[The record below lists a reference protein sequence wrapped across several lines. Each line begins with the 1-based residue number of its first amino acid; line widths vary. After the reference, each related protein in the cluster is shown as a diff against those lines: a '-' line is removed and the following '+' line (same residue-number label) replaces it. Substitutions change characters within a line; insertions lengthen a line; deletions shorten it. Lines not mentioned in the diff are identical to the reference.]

1 MMQKKLVAY
10 VALLIVLA
18 LSTLNISQAA
28 QTGDSLEVNFKG
40 TFMVDKNG
48 SCTFVDNGPV
58 AIDFGTV
65 VMTSVSGGALQIS
78 GDYTQDF
85 NAPLQCDGDFSGVQM
100 RFRSTSGSYETFG
113 GINVLETSTG
123 VVAIELLNNGVPQS
137 MGEYFNFPQPPQNP
151 TLQFRL
157 VQVSTTGNIISGDK
171 FNAAG
176 TLELA
181 FN

>member
-1 MMQKKLVAY
+1 MQKKLVAS
-10 VALLIVLA
+10 AGIFA
-18 LSTLNISQAA
+18 MIAFSIINTSQAA
-28 QTGDSLEVNFKG
+28 QTGDSLDVNFKG
-40 TFMVDKNG
+40 TFTVNKVG
-48 SCTFVDNGPV
+48 SCTFVDSGPV

-65 VMTSVSGGALQIS
+65 VMTNPSGGTLQLS
-78 GDYTQDF
+78 GDYIQNF
-85 NAPLQCDGDFSGVQM
+85 NAPFQCNGDYSGVQM
-100 RFRSTSGSYETFG
+100 RFRSTTGSYETFG